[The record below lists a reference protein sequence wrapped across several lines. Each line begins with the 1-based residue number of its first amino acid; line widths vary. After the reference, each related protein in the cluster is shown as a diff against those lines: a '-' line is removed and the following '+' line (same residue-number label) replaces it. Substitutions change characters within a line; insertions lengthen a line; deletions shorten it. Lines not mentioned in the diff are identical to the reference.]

1 MEWTEMDW
9 TQVTELG
16 TAGFLVSAMFLH
28 ILLLNFLFSFS
39 NCVSKQRKHFVAKAT
54 HS

>member
-1 MEWTEMDW
+1 MEWNGMECTEMDW

-28 ILLLNFLFSFS
+28 I
-39 NCVSKQRKHFVAKAT
+39 CY
-54 HS
+54 